1 MTATETNTRI
11 LFFGSLAE
19 LIGRERIVALP
30 AGVITVA
37 GLRERLGQIDQ
48 GFALALSRPGVRAS
62 VDHVVVPGD
71 APVRPGQEVAFF
83 PLVSGG

>member
-1 MTATETNTRI
+1 MTVTETSTRI

-19 LIGRERIVALP
+19 LIGRERFVALP
-30 AGVITVA
+30 AGTITI
-37 GLRERLGQIDQ
+37 GELRERIGKIDPS
-48 GFALALSRPGVRAS
+48 FALALSRPGVSAS
-62 VDHVVVPGD
+62 VDSVVVPAD